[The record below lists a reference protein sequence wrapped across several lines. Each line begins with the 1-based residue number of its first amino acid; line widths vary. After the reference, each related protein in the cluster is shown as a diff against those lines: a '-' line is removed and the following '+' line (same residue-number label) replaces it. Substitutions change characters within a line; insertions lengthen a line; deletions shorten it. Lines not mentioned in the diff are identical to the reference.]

1 MKNTLSLLAVI
12 ISGFLQAQTTF
23 DIQGHRGARGLYP
36 ENSILGF
43 IAAVKLGINTLEMD
57 VVVSKDG
64 ELVVSHEPW
73 MNEEICGVRE
83 SGKDKNNIYALNYA
97 DIAKIDCGSKV
108 NSRFPEQQK
117 FFSAKPRLR
126 DVIDSVELYLQAHH
140 LPPVLYNIETKTT
153 PDGDDKFHP
162 APKPFVQ
169 LLYGLLKEK
178 NILSKCVIQ
187 SFDERTLQVLHS
199 IDSSVKTALLVF
211 NADGLEKNIQRL
223 GFIPNIYSPN
233 FILVNKKMVKAC
245 HKRRMQIIPWTV
257 NEEKKMRQMKKLKVD
272 GLISDYP
279 DRAIKLLR

>member
-169 LLYGLLKEK
+169 LLYELLKEK

-187 SFDERTLQVLHS
+187 SFDERTLQVLHE

-257 NEEKKMRQMKKLKVD
+257 NEEKKMRT
-272 GLISDYP
+272 
-279 DRAIKLLR
+279 